1 MANPEEALGDVFQ
14 PSGKVR
20 LDVIDEGAGGAL
32 QESVRLAHDT
42 RWNSIRSPHI
52 FMGLLAAPDPTV
64 DNWGKRLGAD
74 LPKLLEQF
82 RELFRQEEGEPDA
95 VLLLSREFL
104 SDNVI
109 RLLRDALTRAQEHQR
124 KRITPMDL
132 LISILTAQNS
142 IVAECFERIGVTA
155 AKLTELAVMAE
166 QANLRP
172 SANPPNSSD
181 PSARTSEG

>member
-1 MANPEEALGDVFQ
+1 MSNPEEALDDVFH

-20 LDVIDEGAGGAL
+20 LDVVEEAAGGAL

-42 RWNSIRSPHI
+42 KWDSIRSPHI
-52 FMGLLAAPDPTV
+52 FMGLLAAPDISV
-64 DNWGKRLGAD
+64 HDWGKRLGAD

-82 RELFRQEEGEPDA
+82 RELFRQEEGDANA

-109 RLLRDALTRAQEHQR
+109 RLLRDALNRAVEHQR
-124 KRITPMDL
+124 KRITAMDL
-132 LISILTAQNS
+132 LISILTAPNS

-166 QANLRP
+166 H
-172 SANPPNSSD
+172 SAPREPGDPPNRSD
-181 PSARTSEG
+181 PSDPTSKS